1 LQEHVINVKVL
12 MGALRLQRRYFCQAL
27 MLQGGALA
35 AEPYGRMLSRV
46 GLRPHSE
53 REYGLAGNGTVSHPI
68 PIGEFQGG
76 GDLNPGL
83 QTDPAAIR
91 RFMDLRIGLSVH
103 WGPCSQTGLELS
115 WSRGHHSIVSG
126 KFTPVEKYDELYRT
140 FNPRKFDA
148 EEWVQLMHQWGAR
161 YFLPTGKHHDGFSM
175 WFSRYSPYTIKQTPF
190 GRDPMKDL
198 GEACRR
204 NGVVFGSYYSDLD
217 WYHPD
222 WKPYDPQPGPLFPR
236 FADSPNLDRYLEYMR
251 NQLLELIDDYKVEIL
266 QFDGEWP
273 ATWTHEI
280 GSELYRSLRMRD
292 PHILLSSRIDR
303 ERQEKRPYAHAFA
316 GDFEER
322 EVVVTELGSGSGA
335 RYGWSDRPAQQW
347 ETIDRRQWSWNPDPE
362 LRSADELI
370 IDLVTAVGCNSNFLI
385 NVPARPDGT
394 FDERETAIMNEV
406 GAWLQKNGES
416 IYGTRGGPF
425 YPGDWGVST
434 QKGNQIFLHLWAAK
448 AGAVNLPPFPRKIER
463 ARLLANGRAVRFA
476 QSSIGVDLV
485 CSTVSMQSPVTVVVL
500 DID

>member
-1 LQEHVINVKVL
+1 
-12 MGALRLQRRYFCQAL
+12 
-27 MLQGGALA
+27 MLQAGVLA
-35 AEPYGRMLSRV
+35 AQPFGPTLSPLAV
-46 GLRPHSE
+46 RPHGD
-53 REYGLAGNGTVSHPI
+53 REYMLAGNDTSLNAV

-91 RFMDLRIGLSVH
+91 RFMDLRVGLSVH

-115 WSRGHHSIVSG
+115 WSRGHHATVAG
-126 KFTPVEKYDELYRT
+126 RFTPVEQYDELYRT
-140 FNPRKFDA
+140 FNPQKFDA
-148 EEWVQLMHQWGAR
+148 EEWVQFMRQWGMR
-161 YFLPTGKHHDGFSM
+161 YLLPTGKHHDGFSM
-175 WFSRYSPYTIKQTPF
+175 WFSKHSPYTIKQTPF
-190 GRDPMKDL
+190 GRDPMREL

-236 FADSPNLDRYLEYMR
+236 FTDTPNLDRYLEYMR
-251 NQLLELIDDYKVEIL
+251 NQLLELVDDYKVEIL

-273 ATWTHEI
+273 ATWTHAI
-280 GSELYRSLRMRD
+280 GSELYRTLHLKD
-292 PHILLSSRIDR
+292 PRVLLSSRIDR
-303 ERQEKRPYAHAFA
+303 GRQEKDLETDAFA

-322 EVVVTELGSGSGA
+322 ELVVTGLGSGNGP

-370 IDLVTAVGCNSNFLI
+370 VDLVKAVGCNSNFLI
-385 NVPARPDGT
+385 NVPARPDGS
-394 FDERETAIMNEV
+394 FDERQTAIMNEV
-406 GAWLQKNGES
+406 GAWLRKHGES

-425 YPGDWGVST
+425 YPAEWGVST
-434 QKGNQIFLHLWAAK
+434 HSGNQVFLHLLNTSVN
-448 AGAVNLPPFPRKIER
+448 AVSLPPLLRKIDS
-463 ARLLANGRAVRFA
+463 ARLLASGRAVRFA
-476 QSSIGVDLV
+476 QSSNGVNLS
-485 CSTVSMQSPVTVVVL
+485 CSTESMQSPVTVVVL
-500 DID
+500 DLNSMLH